1 MGPLGILTYF
11 RTNNFFGGWA
21 HGTTGTRASLR
32 SAAFNLRGALLLAVG
47 WALLGGA
54 AHGQSDTAMTLQSEQ
69 AVSQAHSE
77 AREQTRMRRT
87 NEFLAG
93 RAVMGEQPASPAER
107 MQAARRQH
115 LEMMGFMRGAT
126 PRSLASG
133 DAGSALARA
142 TGTTSLSSTW
152 QALGPAS
159 IASAAYGKVTGR
171 ITSVALDPSDASGN
185 TVYLGTTGGGVWKS
199 TNAAGT
205 SSSVNFVPLTDT
217 LPVFSGNAATAV
229 IPSLSIGAV
238 TVQPG
243 GTGVVL
249 AGTGDPNDALDS
261 YYGTGL
267 LRSADGGLTWSII
280 QNSHDGVGGNHSFV
294 GEGFAGFAWSTTTP
308 GLVVAALAQSARGAI
323 VNASNAG
330 YSVQGL
336 YYSTDAGVTWQMS
349 TIQDG
354 SQVVQSSQSNFANY
368 EGNSAT
374 AVVWNAVRQ
383 RFYAA
388 VRFHGYYES
397 ADGLT
402 WTRLANQPG
411 VNLTTANC
419 PVNAGNAGSPACP
432 VFRGALAVQAQ
443 TGDLFA
449 LSVDLNNQDQGLWQD
464 VCGKTG
470 ANCASGSVAFASQL
484 NSTALEVGAGNK
496 RILQGD
502 YDLWVAA
509 LPAGGASSTANDT
522 LLLVGT
528 EDIFRCTLAS
538 GCSLRNTTNT
548 GTCSSAKVAVSQ
560 HSVDFLPVPGAAAQ
574 PLLYFGND
582 GGLWRS
588 TDGVNQQAAVCSPD
602 DATHYQNL
610 NGGLGSLAEVVSLA
624 QHPSDATQLIVGVGS
639 NGSATSVGAA
649 TATSAWPQLST
660 GEGGVAA
667 IDAANPFNWYI
678 TTASGV
684 NINQCTSGTSCT
696 AANFLAPPVIG
707 APQVSN
713 DEALLDAP
721 YILDPAQNAN
731 LILGTCRVWRGP
743 ASGSSAWGG
752 GNVISTM
759 LDGAQR
765 PSCSGNA
772 LIRSVA
778 AGGPAATNGPGQNI
792 GSKVIYAGMAG
803 LLDGG
808 GLFGG
813 HLYATASADTANS
826 STQWT
831 DISKSAVTNDAVNG
845 GKFNPGGFDISS
857 VTVDPHDATGMT
869 VYATVMG
876 FSGSGVSAPH
886 VYRSSDGG
894 AHWANISGNLP
905 NAPANSLV
913 VDPNDANTVYVALD
927 TGVYATQQVNTCAT
941 ATVNCWT
948 VFGGGL
954 PNAPAIQLAA
964 ITGGGNSLL
973 RAATYGR
980 GLWQIPLLT
989 TPVQSGT
996 PAMQLSPT
1004 SLTFGSQA
1012 VQTASAPQTITVTNT
1027 GTGALTISSLT
1038 TGGDFRET
1046 DSCISSSPIAPGL
1059 TCTVQVTFLPSAT
1072 GSRTGSLTIYGNVT
1086 GGQATASLAGTAVTG
1101 ASVVLTPL
1109 TLTFGNTQVGSAS
1122 AVQNITVSNVG
1133 GTQVTLQTPLLT
1145 GDFKITANTCTPV
1158 LPPSVGCTVSIT
1170 FNPTATGTR
1179 NGTFSITDGVG
1190 TQTAALSGTGF
1201 AAATDGLAP
1210 LALTFAPQ
1218 QINTTSVAQQVT
1230 LTNNGD
1236 AALTLIAAQ
1245 ITLGDF
1251 TAVNGCG
1258 NSLAAH
1264 SSCTISVSFIPKNV
1278 GAETGLMT
1286 VSDEFRTQTVVL
1298 NGTGIAPAGVSLAPA
1313 SPLNFGT
1320 DGVGVASLPQTVTL
1334 TNNGGVALIIQGL
1347 SASGDFSVLA
1357 GANLCPLGGTVG
1369 LASNASCTLQV
1380 VFAPTAV
1387 GMRNGLLTVQD
1398 NSPGSPQSMQLVG
1411 TGIDF
1416 QWQANGQTNV
1426 TVTSGQPAGYS
1437 LTLAPV
1443 VGIGLL
1449 SGQAQAAISCAGAPV
1464 NATCLLSTQKAD
1476 LSGNTTV
1483 VVTVTTG
1490 VLTASLR
1497 PMNGVN
1503 SVDGVN
1509 GLEGWDGLPQNHGQT
1524 GSVGFTLLAMAWPLG
1539 LLAWVRRYSLA
1550 HFSWGQL
1557 TSGAGGSSTLGRNA
1571 KTEGARPAWKGMRVL
1586 GFCVVTGG
1594 LLLAVGC
1601 GSGRLIPG
1609 TGNGGSS
1616 GAQSSPTPSG
1626 TYNLTVTA
1634 TYAGLTRVEPLT
1646 LVVQ

>member
-1 MGPLGILTYF
+1 MGAPG
-11 RTNNFFGGWA
+11 
-21 HGTTGTRASLR
+21 
-32 SAAFNLRGALLLAVG
+32 V
-47 WALLGGA
+47 
-54 AHGQSDTAMTLQSEQ
+54 
-69 AVSQAHSE
+69 
-77 AREQTRMRRT
+77 
-87 NEFLAG
+87 
-93 RAVMGEQPASPAER
+93 SPAER
-107 MQAARRQH
+107 MQAARCQH
-115 LEMMGFMRGAT
+115 LALLGWMSQGLSGQVPGRAIA
-126 PRSLASG
+126 RASG
-133 DAGSALARA
+133 A
-142 TGTTSLSSTW
+142 TSLSASW

-171 ITSVALDPSDASGN
+171 VTSVAIDPSDASGN

-199 TNAAGT
+199 TNAAGPST
-205 SSSVNFVPLTDT
+205 SVNFVPLTDT

-243 GTGVVL
+243 GTGVLL

-267 LRSADGGLTWSII
+267 LRSTDGGLTWSII

-294 GEGFAGFAWSTTTP
+294 GEGFAGFAWSSTTP
-308 GLVVAALAQSARGAI
+308 GLVVAAVAQSARGAI

-411 VNLTTANC
+411 VNLTTTNC

-432 VFRGALAVQAQ
+432 IFRGALAVQAQ
-443 TGDLFA
+443 TGDIFA
-449 LSVDLNNQDQGLWQD
+449 LTVDLNNQDQGLWQD
-464 VCGKTG
+464 VCAKTG
-470 ANCASGSVAFASQL
+470 ANCASGTVAFASQL
-484 NSTALEVGAGNK
+484 NSTPLEVGAGNK
-496 RILQGD
+496 EIPQGD

-522 LLLVGT
+522 LLLLGT
-528 EDIFRCTLAS
+528 EDIFRCTLAG

-548 GTCSSAKVAVSQ
+548 STCSSAKVAGSQ
-560 HSVDFLPVPGAAAQ
+560 HGVDFLPAPGGTAQ
-574 PLLYFGND
+574 PLVYFGND

-610 NGGLGSLAEVVSLA
+610 NSGLGSLAEVVSVA
-624 QHPSDATQLIVGVGS
+624 QHPGDATQLIVGVGS

-649 TATSAWPQLST
+649 TLTSPWPQLST

-667 IDAANPFNWYI
+667 IDAMNPFNWYI
-678 TTASGV
+678 TTASGI

-696 AANFLAPPVIG
+696 AANFLAAPVIG

-721 YILDPAQNAN
+721 YMLDPAQNAN

-743 ASGSSAWGG
+743 ASGGSSWSG
-752 GNVISTM
+752 GNVISPM

-765 PSCSGNA
+765 PSCSGNS
-772 LIRSVA
+772 LIRSLA
-778 AGGPAATNGPGQNI
+778 AGGPAATNAINQNT

-813 HLYATASADTANS
+813 HLYTTSAADTANS

-831 DISKSAVTNDAVNG
+831 DVSHSPVTNDAVNG

-857 VTVDPHDATGMT
+857 VMVDPHDATGMT

-886 VYRSSDGG
+886 VYRSTDGG
-894 AHWANISGNLP
+894 AHWVNISGNLP

-927 TGVYATQQVNTCAT
+927 TGVYATQQVTTCST

-948 VFGGGL
+948 VFGVGL

-973 RAATYGR
+973 RVATYGR

-989 TPVQSGT
+989 TPSQTGT
-996 PAMQLSPT
+996 AAMQLSPS
-1004 SLTFGSQA
+1004 SLMFGSQA
-1012 VQTASAPQTITVTNT
+1012 VQTLSAPQTITVTNT
-1027 GTGALTISSLT
+1027 GTGVLTISSLAAS
-1038 TGGDFRET
+1038 GDFRET
-1046 DSCISSSPIAPGL
+1046 DNCISSSPIAPGL

-1072 GSRTGSLTIYGNVT
+1072 GTRTGTLTIYGDVS
-1086 GGQATASLAGTAVTG
+1086 GGQATASLTGTAVPG
-1101 ASVVLTPL
+1101 ANVVLTPL

-1122 AVQNITVSNVG
+1122 AVQNITVSNLG
-1133 GTQVTLQTPLLT
+1133 STQVGLQVPVVT
-1145 GDFKITANTCTPV
+1145 GDFKITANTCTAV
-1158 LPPSVGCTVSIT
+1158 LPAGVGCTVSIT
-1170 FNPTATGTR
+1170 FNPTVTGTR
-1179 NGTFSITDGVG
+1179 AGTFSITDDAG
-1190 TQTAALSGTGF
+1190 TQTASLSGTGF
-1201 AAATDGLAP
+1201 SAATDGLAP

-1218 QINTTSVAQQVT
+1218 QINTTSAAQQVT
-1230 LTNNGD
+1230 LTNTGD

-1245 ITLGDF
+1245 ITQGDF
-1251 TAVNGCG
+1251 TAVNSCG
-1258 NSLAAH
+1258 NSLAGHA
-1264 SSCTISVSFIPKNV
+1264 SCTISVSFVPKNI
-1278 GAETGLMT
+1278 GAESGLMT
-1286 VSDEFRTQTVVL
+1286 VTDEFRTQTVVL
-1298 NGTGIAPAGVSLAPA
+1298 NGTGIAPPGVSLAPA
-1313 SPLNFGT
+1313 SPLGFGT
-1320 DGVGVASLPQTVTL
+1320 DGVGVVSQPQTVTL
-1334 TNNGGVALIIQGL
+1334 TNNGGVALMIQSL
-1347 SASGDFSVLA
+1347 TASGDFSVLS
-1357 GANLCPLGGTVG
+1357 GANTCPLGGTVG
-1369 LASNASCTLQV
+1369 LAPNASCTLQV
-1380 VFAPTAV
+1380 VFAPTGV
-1387 GMRNGLLTVQD
+1387 GTRNGLLTVQD
-1398 NSPGSPQSMQLVG
+1398 NAPSSPQSMQLVG
-1411 TGIDF
+1411 TGVDF
-1416 QWQANGQTNV
+1416 QWQANGQTDV

-1437 LTLAPV
+1437 LTLAPA
-1443 VGIGLL
+1443 VGIGLQN
-1449 SGQAQAAISCAGAPV
+1449 GQALAAISCAGVPV
-1464 NATCLLSTQKAD
+1464 NATCLLSTQNAD

-1490 VLTASLR
+1490 VLTSSLQ
-1497 PMNGVN
+1497 PPV
-1503 SVDGVN
+1503 
-1509 GLEGWDGLPQNHGQT
+1509 GLPQYQHPLQ
-1524 GSVGFTLLAMAWPLG
+1524 GFGPALLAMAWPLG
-1539 LLAWVRRYSLA
+1539 LLGWARRYGEVRFLR
-1550 HFSWGQL
+1550 QRL
-1557 TSGAGGSSTLGRNA
+1557 SGDVEGSRRRDGNA
-1571 KTEGARPAWKGMRVL
+1571 AWRSMRVP
-1586 GFCVVTGG
+1586 GMCVLAGS
-1594 LLLAVGC
+1594 LLLALGC

-1616 GAQSSPTPSG
+1616 GAQSSPTPPG
-1626 TYNLTVTA
+1626 TYHLTVTA
-1634 TYAGLTRVEPLT
+1634 TYAGLSRVEPLT